1 MQRHESWRGRHQLT
15 GRGCVLP
22 YMISSVSE
30 TAKHP
35 QSTTSARERASTVSA
50 LNGRPGVL
58 QLVKKRSA
66 PSCLCARAL
75 QRPNAYF
82 KHWTSLPNVI
92 IAAQQHAWSQ
102 ERRRRWSPPPHCHSG
117 SGGSRQTPPLPTEQ
131 SPSHLCTTTK
141 HPPGCP
147 CRVFV
152 ALVHRLP
159 MRRAKQALVFC
170 PRLLRPTSIITTAT
184 PCPIPNTASD
194 TCRPCSAHAVLPSSL
209 SHPLWYACH
218 AECRVEGCGRRA
230 EPHRVSQIV
239 ITRSDPSPEQL
250 LYLNIRHLR

>member
-1 MQRHESWRGRHQLT
+1 MQRHGSWRGRHQLT

-35 QSTTSARERASTVSA
+35 QSTTSARERASTVFA

-82 KHWTSLPNVI
+82 KHWTALPNVI

-102 ERRRRWSPPPHCHSG
+102 ERRRRWSPPPRCHSG
-117 SGGSRQTPPLPTEQ
+117 SGGSRQ
-131 SPSHLCTTTK
+131 
-141 HPPGCP
+141 
-147 CRVFV
+147 
-152 ALVHRLP
+152 
-159 MRRAKQALVFC
+159 
-170 PRLLRPTSIITTAT
+170 RP
-184 PCPIPNTASD
+184 
-194 TCRPCSAHAVLPSSL
+194 L
-209 SHPLWYACH
+209 SHPSNHHRTFAPPPNTPLDVF
-218 AECRVEGCGRRA
+218 AESLLPLSIDCPCVVPNRPSFFVPLFCA
-230 EPHRVSQIV
+230 PLVSQPQRLPAPSQMLLQ
-239 ITRSDPSPEQL
+239 TRAGPARHIPSSPRRYHTLCGMPAMPNVEWRAVADVLSRTESPRSSSHDQ
-250 LYLNIRHLR
+250 IHLQSSCCI